1 MKKLISIIIASILVC
16 LLAVS
21 LVGCGHE
28 HALAKVSAKEKT
40 CYENGNTEYYACSC
54 GEYFLDESA
63 TTKIEKDSWV
73 ILAKHEPIK
82 VEAKEPSCVVG
93 NTEYYACPCG
103 KFYSDENAQNEIAN
117 KSWEIPATGEHEYNK
132 ERYRQEENKIYKITS
147 CQCGA
152 EQKQEI
158 SGYTLVNP
166 NNASDVIN
174 SAKEGVFVLGEGDY
188 GVTVSIGFEEGVF
201 GDITLIGTEGVL
213 IRRITLEKSIFSNV
227 TIKGFS
233 FEGISN
239 GDDGVRVKAEMD
251 KLTVESCEF
260 LVESCIRGDEGTI
273 ASLFVKNSYF
283 HQADYY
289 MQGQFSPIYFTKLAE
304 EVEIV
309 GNIFINCRYNAIQLG
324 GVMNATVLIEDNVID
339 GTRSRAFRFVSVM
352 SKMIIRNNTISNVKD
367 LDMAYIDEVGSFGS
381 ITFSGNT
388 YNGKAWNPENVPAE
402 MSGVFIAR
410 DIDSEEN

>member
-28 HALAKVSAKEKT
+28 HALTKVNAKEKT

-82 VEAKEPSCVVG
+82 VEAKEPSCAVG

-117 KSWEIPATGEHEYNK
+117 KSWEIPATGEHKYNK
-132 ERYRQEENKIYKITS
+132 ESYRQEENKVYKITS
-147 CQCGA
+147 CHCGE
-152 EQKQEI
+152 EQKQEF

-166 NNASDVIN
+166 SNANDVIN
-174 SAKEGVFVLGEGDY
+174 SAKEGVFVFADGDY
-188 GVTVSIGFEEGVF
+188 GIMTSLGVYGEEF

-213 IRRITLEKSIFSNV
+213 IRRITLDKSLFSNV

-233 FEGISN
+233 FDGISN
-239 GDDGVRVKAEMD
+239 GYDGVRVMVEMG
-251 KLTVESCEF
+251 KLTIESCEF
-260 LVESCIRGDEGTI
+260 LVESCIRGDEGNI
-273 ASLFVKNSYF
+273 SSLFVRNSYF
-283 HQADYY
+283 HQADYNN
-289 MQGQFSPIYFTKLAE
+289 QGQFSPIYVPRLVD

-309 GNIFINCRYNAIQLG
+309 GNTFINCRFNAIQLG
-324 GVMNATVLIEDNVID
+324 GVMTATVLIENNVID

-352 SKMIIRNNTISNVKD
+352 ATMIIRNNTISNVQS

-381 ITFSGNT
+381 ITFDGNT
-388 YNGKAWNPENVPAE
+388 YNGEAWNPENVPAE
-402 MSGVFIAR
+402 TTEIFVLR
-410 DIDSEEN
+410 DIDNEEE